1 MTFNFSMQ
9 AIDHVI
15 NSASKTFYMSA
26 GLVRFIY
33 LYIFIALLI
42 QSLNY
47 YIWWLFN
54 IEIVLSFGNVTVLMN
69 LELLI
74 NRFIFKLKEV
84 GRLVEE
90 FVEIKKKR
98 EKNNISNSYKEPK
111 IEKMH
116 KYIDDIQKEW
126 KNRQV

>member
-1 MTFNFSMQ
+1 M
-9 AIDHVI
+9 
-15 NSASKTFYMSA
+15 
-26 GLVRFIY
+26 
-33 LYIFIALLI
+33 
-42 QSLNY
+42 
-47 YIWWLFN
+47 
-54 IEIVLSFGNVTVLMN
+54 SFGNVTVLMN

-116 KYIDDIQKEW
+116 KYIDDIQKE
-126 KNRQV
+126 

>member
-42 QSLNY
+42 QSLID

-90 FVEIKKKR
+90 FVEI
-98 EKNNISNSYKEPK
+98 
-111 IEKMH
+111 
-116 KYIDDIQKEW
+116 
-126 KNRQV
+126 